1 MELKKIVRSI
11 CYFSDEIDPG
21 LFERLHKLTYQLEQN
36 GYEIQTKRVC
46 FTGMSIKDV
55 DGAIDDDD
63 LFVCVGS
70 LKSSQAQ
77 AQLDDFINGGNNH
90 FNLDITSDV
99 TLEDVQLLFDIIKG
113 NAGKT
118 FNFTYS
124 MNVPACSPFFPSAN
138 FERVGFSIGLQST
151 DLSIGC
157 ETVEEWLDNMV
168 TVWNE
173 LMDLFSDEPDF
184 IGVDSSIAPL
194 GHGDSSFVDIIE
206 RLYAPFPQAVTSDV
220 FTRIS
225 SFIKVKNPEPVGLC
239 GLMFPCLE
247 DAGLARYYE
256 QGGFSLERN
265 LFLSLH
271 CGLGIDTYPIGID
284 EKPERVLEVL
294 QLVRALSNRYHKPLA
309 ARFISDGTAKIGDP
323 TILRNKYLED
333 VTVRAL

>member
-11 CYFSDEIDPG
+11 CYFSDEIAPG
-21 LFERLHKLTYQLEQN
+21 LFERLQKLTYRLEQN
-36 GYEIQTKRVC
+36 GFEVQTQRVC
-46 FTGMSIKDV
+46 FTGMTIQEV
-55 DGAIDDDD
+55 DDAIDDDD
-63 LFVCVGS
+63 LYVGVGT
-70 LKSSQAQ
+70 LRYAQ
-77 AQLDDFINGGNNH
+77 AREQLDVFINGGNNH
-90 FNLDITSDV
+90 FNLDITSTLTPDDV
-99 TLEDVQLLFDIIKG
+99 ALLFDIIKG
-113 NAGKT
+113 NASKT

-124 MNVPACSPFFPSAN
+124 VNMPTSSPFFPSAN

-151 DLSIGC
+151 DLSAGC
-157 ETVEEWLDNMV
+157 ETVQEWLDNMV

-184 IGVDSSIAPL
+184 IGIDSSVAPL
-194 GHGDSSFVDIIE
+194 FHGDSSLVDIIE
-206 RLYAPFPQAVTSDV
+206 RIHAPFPQAITTDI

-225 SFIKVKNPEPVGLC
+225 SFIKVKNPQPVGLC

-256 QGGFSLERN
+256 DGGFSFERN

-294 QLVRALSNRYHKPLA
+294 QLLRALSNRYQKPLA
-309 ARFISDGTAKIGDP
+309 ARFISDGTARIDEV